1 MWIQQTG
8 EAKYRRYDRTESS
21 HGPLILLVCVLLCIF
36 SGSFHL
42 VYADSV
48 KLEELIEEALRHN
61 PEILSAEAK
70 AKSLQHRIPQM
81 TSLPDPMVMV
91 GYQNVGFEKYTYGKA
106 SDAQWMFSLSQMFPF
121 PGKLGLK
128 GEKAAYESAASIESL
143 EVVRLKTVAQLKEFY
158 FDLFLSHRTVD
169 LIREKSILLSR
180 IEDAALARYSA
191 GRGAQQEVLM
201 AQTEKYMLL
210 EREEIYH
217 QKIQSLEAMVNRTIG
232 REAGSL
238 PGEPSEPSSS
248 ELPYDLASL
257 IMGAYESS
265 PALKS
270 GTQMVAAAKKQVEL
284 ARKGYYPDFT
294 VTGTL
299 GEKKKYDD
307 MWSITTAVN
316 IPLFYKTKQQ
326 QEVLEAESNLNS
338 WENDLESVKLMISSS
353 LRDNYSMVKTAET
366 IMKLYK
372 DGIIPKT
379 YQDFELAL
387 SEYSAGRVDALTV
400 ITRLKSLFDVEVQYW
415 GQFVEREKAIARIGA
430 IAGFADRDLHQQGKQ
445 EAKPEDRGS
454 FANTRDT
461 GGT

>member
-1 MWIQQTG
+1 MRIQHKERG
-8 EAKYRRYDRTESS
+8 RNRRHASLKSS
-21 HGPLILLVCVLLCIF
+21 RIPCILIVSVLLGVLIVVF
-36 SGSFHL
+36 YPA
-42 VYADSV
+42 YADSV
-48 KLEELIEEALRHN
+48 TLEELIDEALRHN
-61 PEILSAEAK
+61 PDILSAEAK

-81 TSLPDPMVMV
+81 KSLPDPMVMV

-128 GEKAAYESAASIESL
+128 GAKAAYESAASIESL

-169 LIREKSILLSR
+169 LIREKSILVSR

-210 EREEIYH
+210 EREEISH

-232 REAGSL
+232 REAGSSL
-238 PGEPSEPSSS
+238 GEPSEPSSS
-248 ELPYDLASL
+248 ELPYDLGAL
-257 IMGAYESS
+257 IKGAYGSS

-294 VTGTL
+294 ITGTL
-299 GEKKKYDD
+299 GEKNNYDD

-316 IPLFYKTKQQ
+316 VPLFYKTKQQ
-326 QEVLEAESNLNS
+326 QEVLEAESILNV
-338 WENDLESVKLMISSS
+338 WENDLESTKLMISSS
-353 LRDNYSMVKTAET
+353 LRDDYSKVKTAET

-372 DGIIPKT
+372 EGIIPKT

-400 ITRLKSLFDVEVQYW
+400 ITRLKTLFDVEVQYW

-430 IAGFADRDLHQQGKQ
+430 ITGFADLDLHQQGTQ
-445 EAKPEDRGS
+445 EVKPDERGS